1 MFGVIRSLTVPN
13 GPKSP
18 GAKPSEVSAFGG
30 PAGVAAGVIA
40 SVAAVIAVALI
51 VLGSVF
57 WRQRRRLLALQR
69 VIDSSASA
77 LDQVPHGSSS
87 IGLQVINSSSELNPA
102 AAINA
107 DDNVALQQTADM
119 YGSLQP
125 ANVH

>member
-1 MFGVIRSLTVPN
+1 
-13 GPKSP
+13 
-18 GAKPSEVSAFGG
+18 
-30 PAGVAAGVIA
+30 VIA